1 MKRAASE
8 VWNCVDNVV
17 VGLGYEFVGARY
29 GREDGGMVLR
39 VFIDTKNGVTVDDC
53 AQVSH
58 QLSAVLD
65 VENLLNSAYALEVSS
80 PGLER
85 PLFDEKDYVRFS
97 GAKVTLKLLV
107 PQEGRRRFKGRLL
120 ACKNNEIEIEVD
132 GNLHYIS
139 VMGIDQANLV
149 LPTKAYEGR
158 G

>member
-1 MKRAASE
+1 MKRASPE
-8 VWNCVDNVV
+8 VWNIVDNVV
-17 VGLGYEFVGARY
+17 VGLGCEFVGARY
-29 GREDGGMVLR
+29 GQEDGGMVLR
-39 VFIDTKNGVTVDDC
+39 VFIDTKNGVTVDNC
-53 AQVSH
+53 AEVSH

-65 VENLLNSAYALEVSS
+65 VENLLDTAYALEVSS

-97 GAKVTLKLLV
+97 GAMVRLKLLV

-120 ACKNNEIEIEVD
+120 GCKNNEIEIEVD

-149 LPTKAYEGR
+149 LPTRVCKD
-158 G
+158 